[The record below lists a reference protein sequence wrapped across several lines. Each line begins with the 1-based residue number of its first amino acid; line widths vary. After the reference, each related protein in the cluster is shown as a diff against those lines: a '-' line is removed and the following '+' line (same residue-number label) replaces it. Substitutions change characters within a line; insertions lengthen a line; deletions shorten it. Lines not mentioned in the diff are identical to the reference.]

1 MKTKTFLL
9 LCLFLGM
16 GLTQLSAQ
24 KGKNSTGS
32 VVYDFYVGGVDGQ
45 ENPIVAI
52 FPIFCDGIFVDAVS
66 STDFTVKVIDHFKN
80 GELIWEISPLNNV
93 IFTSVSSGEEF
104 IAHGTQ
110 QKYVAA
116 EDLLAL

>member
-1 MKTKTFLL
+1 
-9 LCLFLGM
+9 M

-45 ENPIVAI
+45 GNPIVAI

-66 STDFTVKVIDHFKN
+66 STYFSLSLEYSGPQIEKRKFSQMIGIKW
-80 GELIWEISPLNNV
+80 LIC
-93 IFTSVSSGEEF
+93 
-104 IAHGTQ
+104 
-110 QKYVAA
+110 
-116 EDLLAL
+116 